1 MTKGL
6 AIPRPVFCRVL
17 CVFLPPGETGIQ
29 DSHTLRAW
37 QVRLSTLRYSR
48 AKLAVMRHA
57 NLRFASRIAFFLQL
71 SKIAVPLIYFRSER
85 LRSRRSAVSVW
96 SRSHEKNLRTIK
108 NPASSAGRFRPSPGP
123 RFPRAS
129 RTEWL
134 EARLFL
140 PGVRNQPH
148 LISVGRPGPS
158 ADSPA
163 DQGSTNINTV

>member
-1 MTKGL
+1 MCSF
-6 AIPRPVFCRVL
+6 RRV
-17 CVFLPPGETGIQ
+17 TGFQ
-29 DSHTLRAW
+29 QTHRACGKFAFPHCATLE
-37 QVRLSTLRYSR
+37 Q
-48 AKLAVMRHA
+48 
-57 NLRFASRIAFFLQL
+57 NLRFPGTQTLSVCYRDAFFLQL
-71 SKIAVPLIYFRSER
+71 SKIVVPLIYFRSER

-96 SRSHEKNLRTIK
+96 SRSREKNLRTIK

-123 RFPRAS
+123 RFSRAS

-158 ADSPA
+158 ADSPTV
-163 DQGSTNINTV
+163 QGSTNITAV